1 MLNISNKYLMIY
13 LVIRQLSI
21 LETFVHILRFTEKA
35 NEYRNRPVIS
45 SYKIAYNYIVHTT
58 FAQGI

>member
-1 MLNISNKYLMIY
+1 MIY